1 MPADTIARRDDAV
14 LVIVDEQE
22 RLTAVME
29 RRDEV
34 VSAAIRLVRT
44 AALVGMPIVVTR
56 QYPKGLGDTD
66 ATLAAAIE
74 AARSAGASVTEIDKV
89 AFDCFG
95 EPAFAEALERSSR
108 RQMLLAGMETHICVA
123 QTALSAL
130 RAGFDVQVAGDA
142 CCSRDARN
150 HESALE
156 RVRAAGAVVT
166 TTESAM
172 YELVGQAGT
181 DEFRALL
188 GIVKNETHA

>member
-1 MPADTIARRDDAV
+1 MPANTVASRDDSV

-34 VSAAIRLVRT
+34 VSATVRLVRT
-44 AALVGMPIVVTR
+44 AALVCVPIVVTR

-66 ATLAAAIE
+66 PTLAEVIE
-74 AARSAGASVTEIDKV
+74 AARAAGAGVTSIDKV

-95 EPAFAEALERSSR
+95 EPAFAKTLERSSR
-108 RQMLLAGMETHICVA
+108 RQMLLAGMETHICVT

-130 RAGFDVQVAGDA
+130 RNSFDVHVVGDA
-142 CCSRDARN
+142 CCSRNAASHD
-150 HESALE
+150 SALE
-156 RVRAAGAVVT
+156 RMRAAGAVVT
-166 TTESAM
+166 TTESVM
-172 YELVGQAGT
+172 YELMGESGS

-188 GIVKNETHA
+188 AIVKQ